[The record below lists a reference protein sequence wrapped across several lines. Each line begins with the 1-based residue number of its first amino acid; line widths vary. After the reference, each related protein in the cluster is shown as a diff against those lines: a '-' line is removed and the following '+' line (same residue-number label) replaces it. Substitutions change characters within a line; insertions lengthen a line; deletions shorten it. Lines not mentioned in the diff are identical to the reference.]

1 MTSVEFFLA
10 IPSKS
15 KLVALEL
22 CHLHEPKEPPSG
34 IAASIRNRIHAQF
47 PLQLQKALA
56 QIQQDSNKQLAS
68 SSQTSVGTSST
79 VLLEACD
86 LKTEISLSCAEDGVS
101 NFLHRLN
108 DAFRGGAVPSKLDV
122 DDEGRRSLFAF
133 EVVKYVINM
142 VQKDAKRQNALV
154 KDEYKKQ
161 VRTKYE
167 LAAEFQENTQ
177 TPQVVG
183 QDPAADFGLGV
194 VPGKCEQPT
203 KCAEL

>member
-1 MTSVEFFLA
+1 MTSSRFFLA
-10 IPSKS
+10 IPSRS

-22 CHLHEPKEPPSG
+22 CHLQEPKEPPPG

-47 PLQLQKALA
+47 PLQLQKMLA
-56 QIQQDSNKQLAS
+56 QTQLDSSKQPS
-68 SSQTSVGTSST
+68 VPSQRSLDTSST

-86 LKTEISLSCAEDGVS
+86 FKTEISLSCAEDGVS

-122 DDEGRRSLFAF
+122 DDEGRRSLFALQ
-133 EVVKYVINM
+133 VVKYVVDM
-142 VQKDAKRQNALV
+142 VQKDAEKHNALV

-167 LAAEFQENTQ
+167 LAAEFQEITQ
-177 TPQVVG
+177 TSQVVG

-194 VPGKCEQPT
+194 IPGK
-203 KCAEL
+203 